1 MIGRSRP
8 ALGAAVID
16 ADPDAPPPILR
27 LVGVTAGYGTSVV
40 LRDVSFAVQ
49 PGQVTALLGPNG
61 AGKTTVMRTAS
72 GTIRPRRG
80 RVELDGEAVTTQPP
94 FRRASRGLCLIP
106 EGRGIFRS
114 LSVAENM
121 RLHSLPGRRPSPEA
135 VERALS
141 VFPTLESRL
150 GEAAGRLSGGQ
161 QQMLALARAYITE
174 PRVILLDE
182 VSMGLAPRV
191 VEDVFAALHR
201 LAATGVAMLLVEQ
214 YVTRAMAMADR
225 VVLLNKGS
233 VAYDGQPSELDEQA
247 VLRGYLG

>member
-121 RLHSLPGRRPSPEA
+121 RLHSLPGLPPKRS
-135 VERALS
+135 S
-141 VFPTLESRL
+141 
-150 GEAAGRLSGGQ
+150 GR
-161 QQMLALARAYITE
+161 
-174 PRVILLDE
+174 
-182 VSMGLAPRV
+182 
-191 VEDVFAALHR
+191 
-201 LAATGVAMLLVEQ
+201 
-214 YVTRAMAMADR
+214 
-225 VVLLNKGS
+225 
-233 VAYDGQPSELDEQA
+233 
-247 VLRGYLG
+247 